1 MHRSQLAGS
10 RPFERRATGTRA
22 GSISWFRLAITSR
35 MLRQAQF
42 LVEEALKLRIC
53 AYTFGLISAFITSS
67 AAYAAGR
74 LFWDDCAQGDCVRGW
89 VMSTLASREA
99 RSCLSSASRRQIQPK
114 LLRDETIENLPP
126 RRLAWVEATAEP
138 LPCGTARPT
147 WDVSW
152 FGWKGPFLRPGL
164 TIPRRRAQPRSRMAE
179 GDRACAARSV
189 LDGGEHDARLDQGG
203 PIEGTRRAR
212 A

>member
-1 MHRSQLAGS
+1 M
-10 RPFERRATGTRA
+10 F
-22 GSISWFRLAITSR
+22 ISFYDIHGLQKIE
-35 MLRQAQF
+35 
-42 LVEEALKLRIC
+42 LVLC
-53 AYTFGLISAFITSS
+53 
-67 AAYAAGR
+67 
-74 LFWDDCAQGDCVRGW
+74 
-89 VMSTLASREA
+89 
-99 RSCLSSASRRQIQPK
+99 SRRSTWRWVSTMHAERPDPENVQDDDP
-114 LLRDETIENLPP
+114 LRLHVAAAFAFPDGSMTASGLRRESKRGNLEIERVAGKDYTTLRAIKDMRKTPP

>member
-1 MHRSQLAGS
+1 MRGPHVRFCERREGVILRAYSTRRSVRTGAGAPRFRASPTVQPGQAELPIGRPPLVEQLAGDPELPRNLRQTLPS
-10 RPFERRATGTRA
+10 PEPENRRFLERRR
-22 GSISWFRLAITSR
+22 
-35 MLRQAQF
+35 
-42 LVEEALKLRIC
+42 K
-53 AYTFGLISAFITSS
+53 YT
-67 AAYAAGR
+67 
-74 LFWDDCAQGDCVRGW
+74 
-89 VMSTLASREA
+89 
-99 RSCLSSASRRQIQPK
+99 
-114 LLRDETIENLPP
+114 PP